1 MFEPTSSGAPR
12 SSTTIRTG
20 SAQAGGPAGS
30 SGTGGSGGSG
40 GSGGGPAATPG
51 TPYTPEN
58 EVHLLDRLAV
68 LYRYRRLCVT
78 VFILVTAA
86 MIIQGYSSIQT
97 FQAQARLLIEDERS
111 TAVPGLQNDQNTY
124 FEDPEPYYQTQ
135 YKILK
140 GRDLTRRVVRK
151 LHLETVPEFNGTKPP
166 PPTPLSML
174 NDFKKRMMGYVV
186 KTAPEAAPEPPR
198 ADETADES
206 GMVGAFIG
214 RVSVDP
220 VRGSHLVDVTFQ
232 SEDPKFAADAVN
244 MLIDEYVSENLEI
257 KLRST
262 QGMLD
267 WLDNELATQQKRVEE
282 SERSLAEYRE
292 KENALSLDDKQN
304 IVLARLNQLNDR
316 ATMAKST
323 RVQKESL
330 YNQVKAIATGVS
342 PDAIPVIGQN
352 PNVTGA
358 KGKLN
363 ELQREKVKLLERYAD
378 KHPQVIS
385 INASIEDAQRQVDLE
400 IARAVQSVRSE
411 YETALIEEQTFA
423 KNLEGAKGE
432 ATDLNRKGIGYG
444 VMEREA
450 KSNRQVYEALLTREK
465 ELRVSAN
472 SRTNNVRVVDRAEIP
487 RSPIT
492 PGGRRTWLMS
502 VVIGLVLAVGVAL
515 GLDYMNDTIKTPED
529 VTRRLKLP
537 FLGLVPAVRGDK
549 HPLLASA
556 HVPHDFG
563 ESFRS
568 LRTSLLSKYPDE
580 GTKIVIVTSAQPLE
594 GKTTT
599 AANIAMA
606 LAYGGSRVLL
616 VDADMRRPG
625 LHRPLRLT
633 NERGLS
639 QVLTGQARVRDVIQ
653 RTVDPNLLA
662 ITAGRT
668 PPNPSELLSSER
680 MKTLLTNLAHGPF
693 NWIIIDT
700 PPVLAVTD
708 AVILAPMVTGVTFVI
723 GAEMT
728 RRRLAERAIEIVMQS
743 RPRYAAVVL
752 NKVNFAKNKY
762 YYSRYY
768 GHQYKNYYAE
778 ATL

>member
-1 MFEPTSSGAPR
+1 MFEPSPSGAP
-12 SSTTIRTG
+12 
-20 SAQAGGPAGS
+20 GS
-30 SGTGGSGGSG
+30 SGTIRTASAAH
-40 GSGGGPAATPG
+40 GGGTTGSAGGPSPA
-51 TPYTPEN
+51 PYTPEN

-68 LYRYRRLCVT
+68 LYRYRQLCIT

-86 MIIQGYSSIQT
+86 MIIQGYSNVKIY
-97 FQAQARLLIEDERS
+97 QAQARVLIEDERS
-111 TAVPGLQNDQNTY
+111 TAIPGLQNEQNTY

-151 LHLETVPEFNGTKPP
+151 LHLEKVPEFNGTKPA
-166 PPTPLSML
+166 PPTPLSL
-174 NDFKKRMMGYVV
+174 LSDLKTRLMGYVGRGP
-186 KTAPEAAPEPPR
+186 AAAPEP
-198 ADETADES
+198 AKVDETADES
-206 GMVGAFIG
+206 AMVGAFLG
-214 RVSVDP
+214 RVEVVP
-220 VRGSHLVDVTFQ
+220 VRGSHLVDITFI
-232 SEDPKFAADAVN
+232 SEEPTFAADAVN
-244 MLIDEYVSENLEI
+244 ALIDEYVTENLEI

-267 WLDNELATQQKRVEE
+267 WLDNELASQQKRVEE
-282 SERSLAEYRE
+282 SERALAEYRE

-304 IVLARLNQLNDR
+304 IVLSRLNQLNDTATR
-316 ATMAKST
+316 ARSS

-330 YNQVKAIATGVS
+330 YNQVKAIASGTN
-342 PDAIPVIGQN
+342 PDAIPIIATNGGVQ
-352 PNVTGA
+352 TA
-358 KGKLN
+358 KSKLVD
-363 ELQREKVKLLERYAD
+363 LQRQKVQLLERYAD
-378 KHPQVIS
+378 KHPKVLD
-385 INASIEDAQRQVDLE
+385 INAQLQDAQRQLDVA
-400 IARAVQSVRSE
+400 ISGAVQSVRNE
-411 YETALIEEQTFA
+411 YETAVIEERTFA
-423 KNLEGAKGE
+423 KNLEGAKSE

-450 KSNRQVYEALLTREK
+450 KSNREVYQSLLTREK

-487 RSPIT
+487 RGPIT
-492 PGGRRTWLMS
+492 PSGRRTWLMS
-502 VVIGLVLAVGVAL
+502 AMIGLALAIAVAL

-529 VTRRLKLP
+529 ITRRLKLP
-537 FLGLVPAVRGDK
+537 FLGLVPAIRGDK

-556 HVPHDFG
+556 QVPHDFS

-580 GTKIVIVTSAQPLE
+580 GTKIIIVTSAQPLE

-606 LAYGGSRVLL
+606 LAYGGARVLL
-616 VDADMRRPG
+616 IDADMRRPG

-680 MKTLLTNLAHGPF
+680 MKTLLANLAHGPF

-708 AVILAPMVTGVTFVI
+708 AVILAPMVNGVTFVI

-728 RRRLAERAIEIVMQS
+728 RRRLAERAIDTVMQS

-752 NKVNFAKNKY
+752 NKVNFEKNKY

-778 ATL
+778 ATP

>member
-1 MFEPTSSGAPR
+1 MAEPTTSGAPKPAK
-12 SSTTIRTG
+12 SS
-20 SAQAGGPAGS
+20 PAS
-30 SGTGGSGGSG
+30 VASV
-40 GSGGGPAATPG
+40 GPAAPQFV
-51 TPYTPEN
+51 PEN
-58 EVHLLDRLAV
+58 DVHLLDRLAV
-68 LYRYRRLCVT
+68 LYRYRHLCVT
-78 VFILVTAA
+78 VFVLVTAA
-86 MIIQGYSSIQT
+86 MIIQGYST
-97 FQAQARLLIEDERS
+97 VRVYLAQARILIEDERS
-111 TAVPGLQNDQNTY
+111 TAIPGLQNDSNTY
-124 FEDPEPYYQTQ
+124 YEDPEPYYQTQ

-140 GRDLTRRVVRK
+140 GRDLTRRVVRR
-151 LHLETVPEFNGTKPP
+151 LRLETVPEFNGTKPP
-166 PPTPLSML
+166 PPTPISML
-174 NDFKKRMMGYVV
+174 RDLKTRLMGYV
-186 KTAPEAAPEPPR
+186 KSTPETPLEPPKV
-198 ADETADES
+198 DETADES
-206 GMVGAFIG
+206 ALVAGFIG
-214 RVSVDP
+214 RVAVDP
-220 VRGSHLVDVTFQ
+220 VRGSHLVDVTFIA
-232 SEDPKFAADAVN
+232 EDPKFAAEAVN
-244 MLIDEYVSENLEI
+244 TLVDEYVSENLEI

-262 QGMLD
+262 QGMLA
-267 WLDNELATQQKRVEE
+267 WLDKELANQQSRVEG
-282 SERSLAEYRE
+282 SEKALAEYRE

-304 IVLARLNQLNDR
+304 IVLSRLNQLNDAQTKAR
-316 ATMAKST
+316 TA

-330 YNQVKAIATGVS
+330 YNQVKSISSGTA
-342 PDAIPVIGQN
+342 PDAIPIIAQN
-352 PNVTGA
+352 PSVQDR
-358 KGKLN
+358 KSKLS
-363 ELQREKVKLLERYAD
+363 ELQREKAKLLERYGER
-378 KHPQVIS
+378 HPQVVN
-385 INASIEDAQRQVDLE
+385 INASLSDAQRQLDLE
-400 IARAVQSVRSE
+400 LALAVQSVRNE
-411 YETALIEEQTFA
+411 YETALLEERTLS
-423 KNLEGAKGE
+423 KNLEGAKVE

-472 SRTNNVRVVDRAEIP
+472 SRTNNIRVVDKAEVPRAP
-487 RSPIT
+487 LAA
-492 PGGRRTWLMS
+492 GGRRTWLMS
-502 VVIGLVLAVGVAL
+502 VLVGLTLSIAVAL
-515 GLDYMNDTIKTPED
+515 SLDYMNDTIKTPED

-549 HPLLASA
+549 HPLLASSQ
-556 HVPHDFG
+556 VPHDFG

-580 GTKIVIVTSAQPLE
+580 GTKIIVITSAQPLE

-616 VDADMRRPG
+616 IDADMRRPG

-693 NWIIIDT
+693 NWIIVDT

-708 AVILAPMVTGVTFVI
+708 AVILAPMVTGVTFVV

-728 RRRLAERAIEIVMQS
+728 RRRLAERAIDTVMQA

-752 NKVNFAKNKY
+752 NKVNFARNKY

>member
-1 MFEPTSSGAPR
+1 MLPSSPPDAPAP
-12 SSTTIRTG
+12 STTAVTAG
-20 SAQAGGPAGS
+20 SPSHAGS
-30 SGTGGSGGSG
+30 SHGQGSA
-40 GSGGGPAATPG
+40 PHYA
-51 TPYTPEN
+51 PEQD
-58 EVHLLDRLAV
+58 VHLLDRLAV
-68 LYRYRRLCVT
+68 IYRYRRICAATFV
-78 VFILVTAA
+78 LVSAA
-86 MIIQGYSSIQT
+86 LIIQGYSTVQMY
-97 FQAQARLLIEDERS
+97 QAQARLLIEDERS
-111 TAVPGLQNDQNTY
+111 TAVPGLQNDANQY
-124 FEDPEPYYQTQ
+124 YEDPEPYYQTQ

-151 LHLETVPEFNGTKPP
+151 LRLDTVPEFNGTKPA
-166 PPTPLSML
+166 PPTASTLLQEAKDKIIGIAKP
-174 NDFKKRMMGYVV
+174 N
-186 KTAPEAAPEPPR
+186 APAEAPKV
-198 ADETADES
+198 DETADES
-206 GMVGAFIG
+206 GLVSAFIG

-220 VRGSHLVDVTFQ
+220 VRGSHLVDVSFV
-232 SEDPKFAADAVN
+232 SEDPKFAAEAVN
-244 MLIDEYVSENLEI
+244 ALIEEYVNQNLEL
-257 KLRST
+257 KLQST

-267 WLDNELATQQKRVEE
+267 WLDKELDNQQKRVEG
-282 SERSLAEYRE
+282 SEKGLAEYRE

-304 IVLARLNQLNDR
+304 IVLSRLNQLNDAVTR
-316 ATMAKST
+316 ARTE

-330 YNQVKAIATGVS
+330 YNQVKAIANGTA
-342 PDAIPVIGQN
+342 PDAIPAIATNAGVAS
-352 PNVTGA
+352 A
-358 KGKLN
+358 KAKLSD
-363 ELQREKVKLLERYAD
+363 LQREKAKLLERYQD
-378 KHPQVIS
+378 KHPQVI
-385 INASIEDAQRQVDLE
+385 NAVAALQDAQRQLDLE
-400 IARAVQSVRSE
+400 IARAVQSVKNE
-411 YETALIEEQTFA
+411 YETAVLQEQTLA
-423 KNLEGAKGE
+423 RNLDGAKSE
-432 ATDLNRKGIGYG
+432 AQDLNRKGIGYG

-450 KSNRQVYEALLTREK
+450 KSNREVYQSLLTREK

-472 SRTNNVRVVDRAEIP
+472 SRTNNVRLVDRAETP
-487 RSPIT
+487 RGPIT
-492 PGGRRTWLMS
+492 AGGRRTVLMS
-502 VVIGLVLAVGVAL
+502 LMIGLVLAVAVAL

-537 FLGLVPAVRGDK
+537 FLGLVPVVRGDK
-549 HPLLASA
+549 HPLLASS

-568 LRTSLLSKYPDE
+568 LRTSLLSKYQGDA
-580 GTKIVIVTSAQPLE
+580 TKIITVTSAQPLE

-606 LAYGGSRVLL
+606 LAYGGARVLL
-616 VDADMRRPG
+616 IDADMRRPG

-633 NERGLS
+633 NDRGLS

-662 ITAGRT
+662 ITAGRS
-668 PPNPSELLSSER
+668 PLNPSELLSSER

-708 AVILAPMVTGVTFVI
+708 AVILAPMVTGVTFVV

-728 RRRLAERAIEIVMQS
+728 RRRLAERAIETVMQAH
-743 RPRYAAVVL
+743 PRFAAVVL

-778 ATL
+778 ATP

>member
-1 MFEPTSSGAPR
+1 MVEPTSSEAPR
-12 SSTTIRTG
+12 SSTTVR
-20 SAQAGGPAGS
+20 PASSQS
-30 SGTGGSGGSG
+30 SGVSGPSG
-40 GSGGGPAATPG
+40 PSSPPSAPFASG
-51 TPYTPEN
+51 N
-58 EVHLLDRLAV
+58 DVHLLDRLAV
-68 LYRYRRLCVT
+68 IYRYRQVCVT
-78 VFILVTAA
+78 VFVLVTAA
-86 MIIQGYSSIQT
+86 MIIQGYSSIQI

-111 TAVPGLQNDQNTY
+111 TAIPGLQNDQNTY
-124 FEDPEPYYQTQ
+124 YEDPEPYFQTQ

-140 GRDLTRRVVRK
+140 GRDLTRRVVRT
-151 LHLETVPEFNGTKPP
+151 LHLDTVPEFNGTKPP
-166 PPTPLSML
+166 PPTPISMVGNL
-174 NDFKKRMMGYVV
+174 TSRLMRYGTKSSPV
-186 KTAPEAAPEPPR
+186 PEAPKV
-198 ADETADES
+198 DETADES
-206 GMVGAFIG
+206 ALVGAFIG
-214 RVSVDP
+214 RVGVDP

-232 SEDPKFAADAVN
+232 SEDPKFAADAAN
-244 MLIDEYVSENLEI
+244 ALIDEYVSENLAI

-267 WLDNELATQQKRVEE
+267 WLDHELATQLKRVEG
-282 SERSLAEYRE
+282 SEKALAEYRE

-304 IVLARLNQLNDR
+304 IVLSRLNQLNDAATR
-316 ATMAKST
+316 ARTA

-330 YNQVKAIATGVS
+330 YNQVKAIASGTA
-342 PDAIPVIGQN
+342 PDAIPIIGLN
-352 PNVTGA
+352 PSVQAA
-358 KGKLN
+358 KAKLSDR
-363 ELQREKVKLLERYAD
+363 QRERVTLLERYQD
-378 KHPQVIS
+378 KHPLVINV
-385 INASIEDAQRQVDLE
+385 NASLQDAQRQVDLE
-400 IARAVQSVRSE
+400 VARAVQSVRNE
-411 YETALIEEQTFA
+411 YETAVLEEQTLS
-423 KNLEGAKGE
+423 KNLDGAKVE

-444 VMEREA
+444 VMDREA
-450 KSNRQVYEALLTREK
+450 KSNREVYQSLLTREK
-465 ELRVSAN
+465 ELRVSVN
-472 SRTNNVRVVDRAEIP
+472 SRANNVRVVDRAEVP
-487 RSPIT
+487 RGPIT

-502 VVIGLVLAVGVAL
+502 VVIGLVLAVAVAL
-515 GLDYMNDTIKTPED
+515 GLDYMNDSIKTPED
-529 VTRRLKLP
+529 VSQRLKLP

-549 HPLLASA
+549 HPLLASS

-568 LRTSLLSKYPDE
+568 LRTSLISKYPGE
-580 GTKIVIVTSAQPLE
+580 GTKIIIVTSAQPLE

-616 VDADMRRPG
+616 IDADMRRPG
-625 LHRPLRLT
+625 LHRPLRLV

-653 RTVDPNLLA
+653 RTMDPNLLA

-668 PPNPSELLSSER
+668 PKNPSELLSSER

-708 AVILAPMVTGVTFVI
+708 AVILAPLVAGVTFVI

-728 RRRLAERAIEIVMQS
+728 RRRLAERAIESLVQS

-752 NKVNFAKNKY
+752 NKVDFARNKY

-778 ATL
+778 AAL